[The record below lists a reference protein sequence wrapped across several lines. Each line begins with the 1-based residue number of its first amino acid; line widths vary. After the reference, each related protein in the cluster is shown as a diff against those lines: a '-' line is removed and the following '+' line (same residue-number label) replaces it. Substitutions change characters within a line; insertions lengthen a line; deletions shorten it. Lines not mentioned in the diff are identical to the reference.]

1 MPPFYIFQ
9 GKNMLQGLLNKAV
22 PGSMHAM
29 QASGWMTQEL
39 FVEWLRRFI
48 AFVDLHR
55 DPGQRVL
62 LLLDG
67 HKSRVTLDTA
77 MMAKEALVDL
87 FLFPPHTSHLLQPL
101 DLAVFKPFKDAYR
114 QEIKNHFVSKKKAI
128 TKYSPLSL
136 CFLFFSFLFF
146 SHVTVPP
153 DMRSRSSL
161 ASLLRTF
168 EKNR

>member
-87 FLFPPHTSHLLQPL
+87 FNFHPHIP
-101 DLAVFKPFKDAYR
+101 
-114 QEIKNHFVSKKKAI
+114 
-128 TKYSPLSL
+128 SPA
-136 CFLFFSFLFF
+136 
-146 SHVTVPP
+146 TVG
-153 DMRSRSSL
+153 SCCL
-161 ASLLRTF
+161 
-168 EKNR
+168 

>member
-67 HKSRVTLDTA
+67 HKSRVTLDTCNDG
-77 MMAKEALVDL
+77 ERG
-87 FLFPPHTSHLLQPL
+87 TG
-101 DLAVFKPFKDAYR
+101 
-114 QEIKNHFVSKKKAI
+114 
-128 TKYSPLSL
+128 
-136 CFLFFSFLFF
+136 
-146 SHVTVPP
+146 
-153 DMRSRSSL
+153 
-161 ASLLRTF
+161 
-168 EKNR
+168 

>member
-39 FVEWLRRFI
+39 LVEWLRRFI

-87 FLFPPHTSHLLQPL
+87 FLFPPHIP
-101 DLAVFKPFKDAYR
+101 
-114 QEIKNHFVSKKKAI
+114 
-128 TKYSPLSL
+128 SPA
-136 CFLFFSFLFF
+136 
-146 SHVTVPP
+146 TVG
-153 DMRSRSSL
+153 SCCL
-161 ASLLRTF
+161 
-168 EKNR
+168 

>member
-1 MPPFYIFQ
+1 
-9 GKNMLQGLLNKAV
+9 MLQGLLNKAV

-67 HKSRVTLDTA
+67 HKSRVTLDTCNDG
-77 MMAKEALVDL
+77 ERG
-87 FLFPPHTSHLLQPL
+87 TG
-101 DLAVFKPFKDAYR
+101 
-114 QEIKNHFVSKKKAI
+114 
-128 TKYSPLSL
+128 
-136 CFLFFSFLFF
+136 
-146 SHVTVPP
+146 
-153 DMRSRSSL
+153 
-161 ASLLRTF
+161 
-168 EKNR
+168 